1 MKEDREKENFCAII
15 PAYREERMIGE
26 VVRRVLKHVGSVI
39 VVDDGSDDK
48 TASEAE
54 NAGAE
59 VIIHEQNKGKGV
71 ALASGFSR
79 AREKGFDVAV
89 VMDGDGQHDPED
101 VPRFIEAYVRT
112 GIPVLVGNRMADLAH
127 MPLVR
132 KLTNRYMSW
141 LLSRQMR
148 QYVAD
153 TQCGYRLYRLDLI
166 PLVTTQSERFAAE
179 SEILLNLASRGIRI
193 DSVPIKAIYGDE
205 RSKINPLMDTVRFFR
220 MLRRYSHHKS

>member
-1 MKEDREKENFCAII
+1 MKEDREKERFCVII
-15 PAYREERMIGE
+15 PAYREGRMIGE
-26 VVRRVLKHVGSVI
+26 IVRRVLKHVDSVI
-39 VVDDGSDDK
+39 VVDDGSDDN
-48 TASEAE
+48 TADEAKS
-54 NAGAE
+54 AGAE
-59 VIIHEQNKGKGV
+59 VVVHGQNKGKGV
-71 ALASGFSR
+71 ALSTGFAR
-79 AREKGFDVAV
+79 AREDGFDVAV
-89 VMDGDGQHDPED
+89 VMDGDGQHDPGD

-132 KLTNRYMSW
+132 KLTNRFMSW
-141 LLSRQMR
+141 LLSRQMK

-179 SEILLNLASRGIRI
+179 SEILLHLASRGIRI
-193 DSVPIKAIYGDE
+193 DAVPIKAIYGEE

-220 MLRRYSHHKS
+220 MLRRYSHHKR